1 VTTSFNRS
9 YVTVLIIFI
18 GELLLLYF
26 FQQYFS

>member
-1 VTTSFNRS
+1 VTSLNRN
-9 YVTVLIIFI
+9 YVAVLIMFV

>member
-1 VTTSFNRS
+1 VTSVNRS
-9 YVTVLIIFI
+9 YVTVLVIFI

>member
-1 VTTSFNRS
+1 VTSIGKNYLAVAF
-9 YVTVLIIFI
+9 VFV

>member
-1 VTTSFNRS
+1 VTSVGKS
-9 YVTVLIIFI
+9 YVTVLFVFV

>member
-1 VTTSFNRS
+1 MTAVGKS
-9 YVTVLIIFI
+9 YLTVLIVFV

>member
-1 VTTSFNRS
+1 VTPINRS
-9 YVTVLIIFI
+9 YLTVLVVFV

>member
-1 VTTSFNRS
+1 VTAVHRS
-9 YVTVLIIFI
+9 YVVVLIMFA